1 MSEETSNNFHSGEGA
16 SDPKQEP
23 RASNAADA
31 PDPDESKTAPATFE
45 RLYESEDGRLVLFQ
59 TDKGHLAA
67 VDSSKLA

>member
-1 MSEETSNNFHSGEGA
+1 MSEEAPNNCYGAESA
-16 SDPKQEP
+16 SDPVQEP
-23 RASNAADA
+23 HVSNTAGA
-31 PDPDESKTAPATFE
+31 PDADESKTAPATFE